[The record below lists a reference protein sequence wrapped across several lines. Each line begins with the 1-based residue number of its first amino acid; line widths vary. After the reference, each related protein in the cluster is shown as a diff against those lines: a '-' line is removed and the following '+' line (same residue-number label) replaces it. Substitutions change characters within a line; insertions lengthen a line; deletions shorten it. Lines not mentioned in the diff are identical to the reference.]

1 MLSKYG
7 EGNDYG
13 QWLNDMQHAHSQ
25 IYNAAGGANEAWKKK
40 AYSSEDVRKYQKD
53 YLGTTNS

>member
-7 EGNDYG
+7 EKNDYG
-13 QWLNDMQHAHSQ
+13 YWLNDMQHSHSQ

-40 AYSSEDVRKYQKD
+40 AYSNESVKKYQND
-53 YLGTTNS
+53 YLGNSNN